1 MGMDTGMDMVTV
13 AMVLVQPVLSRVHIV
28 SVITVSVN
36 MDIYI
41 ARDMVMEVDMV
52 SGTLHV
58 NMININDVF

>member
-1 MGMDTGMDMVTV
+1 MDMVTA
-13 AMVLVQPVLSRVHIV
+13 AMVLVLPVLSRVHIV

-52 SGTLHV
+52 SGTHGV
-58 NMININDVF
+58 NMIIIHDVF

>member
-1 MGMDTGMDMVTV
+1 MDMVTV
-13 AMVLVQPVLSRVHIV
+13 AMVLVQPVLSRVLIV

-52 SGTLHV
+52 SATLHV

>member
-13 AMVLVQPVLSRVHIV
+13 AMVLVQPVLSRVLIV

-52 SGTLHV
+52 SATLHV

>member
-1 MGMDTGMDMVTV
+1 MVTV
-13 AMVLVQPVLSRVHIV
+13 AMVLVPPVLSRVHIV

>member
-1 MGMDTGMDMVTV
+1 MGMDTGTDMVTV
-13 AMVLVQPVLSRVHIV
+13 AMVLVPPVLSRVHIV

-52 SGTLHV
+52 SATLHV